1 MEQIRFRN
9 NGGIVTT
16 EGELV
21 VGIGRGMTSAAPLLL
36 LLGAMRPPVSAE
48 SSMESLRHNN
58 FKEESCGEIIILR
71 FFC

>member
-36 LLGAMRPPVSAE
+36 LGAMRPPVSVE
-48 SSMESLRHNN
+48 SSVESLRHNN

>member
-1 MEQIRFRN
+1 VEQIRFRN

-36 LLGAMRPPVSAE
+36 LGAMRPPVSVE
-48 SSMESLRHNN
+48 SSVESLRHNN